1 MDDIKAAIAQASEK
15 VLSSDLIQ
23 RTIETQLK
31 DTVQQIIQQQ
41 FSTRSDFG
49 KALHEKVMN
58 QMRVNLGQITFAEYN
73 QVVLGLVQGAIN
85 NAVSDSAK
93 DRFEAEL
100 EQMFGA
106 PPKSIGLSQLIA
118 KYMDDQVN
126 EICEDIGPGDHMGLI
141 ISEISWN
148 TASYLLVGLNPSNS
162 VESVHNCEIV
172 LCLSPVEGSDQT
184 YKLYRVSGNVSS
196 RSFMPTC
203 YNQTAKLLY
212 QMYCAGSHIVL
223 DQGKEAAVYN
233 TAYFDEE

>member
-118 KYMDDQVN
+118 KYMDDQREEMEPSN
-126 EICEDIGPGDHMGLI
+126 QMGLI
-141 ISEISWN
+141 ISEIAWS
-148 TASYLLVGLNPSNS
+148 TASYLLIGLNPNNS
-162 VESVHNCEIV
+162 AESAHDCEIV
-172 LCLSPVEGSDQT
+172 LCLSPLEGSDHT
-184 YKLYRVSGNVSS
+184 YKLYRVSGSASS

-223 DQGKEAAVYN
+223 DQGKDVAKYS
-233 TAYFDEE
+233 TDYFHH

>member
-15 VLSSDLIQ
+15 VLSSDLIE

-49 KALHEKVMN
+49 KALHEKIMN
-58 QMRVNLGQITFAEYN
+58 QMRVNLDQITFAEYN
-73 QVVLGLVQGAIN
+73 QVVMGLVQGAIN

-118 KYMDDQVN
+118 KYMDDQREEMEPSN
-126 EICEDIGPGDHMGLI
+126 QMGLI
-141 ISEISWN
+141 ISEIAWS
-148 TASYLLVGLNPSNS
+148 TASYLLIGLNPNNS
-162 VESVHNCEIV
+162 AESAHDCEIV
-172 LCLSPVEGSDQT
+172 LCLSPVEGSNHT
-184 YKLYRVSGNVSS
+184 YRLYRVSGNVSS

-203 YNQTAKLLY
+203 YHRTAKLLY
-212 QMYCAGSHIVL
+212 QMYCASSHIVL
-223 DQGKEAAVYN
+223 DQGTDARAYN
-233 TAYFDEE
+233 TAYFHEE

>member
-118 KYMDDQVN
+118 KYMDDQREEMEPSN
-126 EICEDIGPGDHMGLI
+126 QMGLI
-141 ISEISWN
+141 ISEIAWS
-148 TASYLLVGLNPSNS
+148 TASYLLIGLNPNNS
-162 VESVHNCEIV
+162 AESAHDCEIV
-172 LCLSPVEGSDQT
+172 LCLSPLEGSDHT
-184 YKLYRVSGNVSS
+184 YKLYRVSGSASS
-196 RSFMPTC
+196 RAFMPTC